1 MRIILSLLLL
11 ELCMCCHAQINQE
24 LLFPHANHVSN
35 ASLVNFQW
43 NRNPNIPNQY
53 RFQLSLDSNF
63 VNILIDD
70 TTAAGTYSVG
80 PLGPTNTCYYWRVR
94 SLNPASS
101 WSWVRKYYFFNPNNL
116 NGLVAWLAPSNGLN
130 LAGNSIIGMT
140 DQGVFNNN
148 AFQSTAAQRP
158 TFIPSD
164 SIINNQASV
173 KYDGS
178 NDFLEM
184 SDSPSLDFTTEF
196 TAHALVKPS
205 VIAVNKTIL
214 AKWDYQTQG
223 SWVWQ
228 TEFSTADEYMFSPC
242 FTVTDPGNQKVI
254 TTNADMVVNKPTL
267 MTLTYNANT
276 QARATYHKNFQV
288 LNTSTVGTIPQ
299 YLPNSTATLKVGKY
313 GGTATRY
320 YQGDITE
327 VLLFNN
333 AQNDSLRNL
342 VDAYLRFKYCPP
354 VNLGPDTLISSTLNC
369 GNIQL
374 KPSYR
379 FTSYLWSTGSTASRI
394 FVQQP
399 GKYWVTVTDFMG
411 VVSKDTIEVKP
422 PYSFNKP
429 ASNVLCQGQ
438 SMTWTTNF
446 PTNSFSFLWQN
457 GSTSP
462 SMTITQP
469 GPYFVKVTDNNG
481 CFVRSD
487 TLIVTLDTYPTT
499 AFLGA
504 DTSLCIGNVVSLQ
517 QGAQQTTSYAWNN
530 GTTGSTF
537 PITNGGMAVI
547 SLTSTNVNG
556 CVAQDTMQITVAG
569 FAPQLNYSISASG
582 CTNAPIWF
590 ANNSTVPPPSLLE
603 GIQWSFDNG
612 QTFSSNN
619 GQFQP
624 NAVGWIYG
632 EIEAIATG
640 NCISRDTFSTFI
652 FAPPNVQISNTGFC
666 ENENIAF
673 VATDSNGVALT
684 DFSWNFGQPSA
695 PNNLDT
701 LENPIHLYQS
711 SGNYNITL
719 TATDAN
725 GCLDTANH
733 SLSLLTAPTSQFSV
747 TQFCEQ
753 TNIPY
758 NNTSFSNDTSL
769 IVQFHWEFGDGN
781 TDSLINPTHLYAQE
795 GVYSNQLIAVSSNG
809 CSDTISQTIQ
819 IQPSPVLS
827 WNLSP
832 SCKNLPTVFE
842 STSTIPSG
850 SIDSTQW
857 LVNLQFPI
865 EETQGAY
872 TFLTNGIQYLNL
884 TAISDLGCSADTLI
898 LVNVNPGL
906 STAFTVHPQVCLA
919 GSEATFTPTG
929 FGYNSLQWQIGS
941 EAIDTLNAIQY
952 LVPDSLQNDT
962 LEVLCIGSN
971 AVGCVDT
978 TIVTLPILGR
988 VLELGISQL
997 YLSEIN
1003 GQSFVGVTLEN
1014 QGTILIDSCTLRL
1027 SLSNNVLFENL
1038 CTQVILPG
1046 QNYIYVFPSS
1056 PMLGSLGQNEISDLL
1071 CVNAVVETF
1080 ENIKEES
1087 LLNNQGCL
1095 LLEGQLFDLT
1105 NPSPNPAAESTMV
1118 QLIVS
1123 EPMTITMDS
1132 YNLQGQKIATILDH
1146 VMLEEGTYSIE
1157 IDLAKYAKGNYY
1169 LEVGNGTTSIKKSLL
1184 RW

>member
-1 MRIILSLLLL
+1 MKGYKIFITFFLLMFGFLKL
-11 ELCMCCHAQINQE
+11 HAQPLSAILPKNN
-24 LLFPHANHVSN
+24 ANIPTFSVAFQWNSLTGATGYKVMVASDTSFTLNYAESPILGVTNWSSFVSQPGKFYWKVQGTTALGTTYSPIYAFTYFVPN
-35 ASLVNFQW
+35 HLNTNTLWLKADGGISLDASNKVQNWTDLSGNGNVFAQPTAAKRPIITANSVNGYPSVNFQGNQFLNGGDVLDLGFNSRSMFLIGKMGASNQTFFAKSKAGAFTYRYALLKDVANTAFLFHADIQSSVYSTFNTTNFGFYNAFT
-43 NRNPNIPNQY
+43 NRAVGNNYSSVNNNLLGTSSFNPAIPIDSPY
-53 RFQLSLDSNF
+53 RFLIGAYNNATDNGELLPLVGNICEIVFIDSHDSTEINKVRSYLQHKYSPPLNLGADIKVTNGF
-63 VNILIDD
+63 CAQNLTATAGFSNYLWNSGA
-70 TTAAGTYSVG
+70 TTQTISANQTG
-80 PLGPTNTCYYWRVR
+80 YYWV
-94 SLNPASS
+94 SAKDPFGFT
-101 WSWVRKYYFFNPNNL
+101 WSDTIYLSYPDVTPP
-116 NGLVAWLAPSNGLN
+116 VS
-130 LAGNSIIGMT
+130 
-140 DQGVFNNN
+140 
-148 AFQSTAAQRP
+148 
-158 TFIPSD
+158 
-164 SIINNQASV
+164 
-173 KYDGS
+173 
-178 NDFLEM
+178 
-184 SDSPSLDFTTEF
+184 
-196 TAHALVKPS
+196 
-205 VIAVNKTIL
+205 TIL
-214 AKWDYQTQG
+214 CANATVQWNTG
-223 SWVWQ
+223 LG
-228 TEFSTADEYMFSPC
+228 AG
-242 FTVTDPGNQKVI
+242 FTHV
-254 TTNADMVVNKPTL
+254 
-267 MTLTYNANT
+267 
-276 QARATYHKNFQV
+276 
-288 LNTSTVGTIPQ
+288 
-299 YLPNSTATLKVGKY
+299 
-313 GGTATRY
+313 
-320 YQGDITE
+320 
-327 VLLFNN
+327 
-333 AQNDSLRNL
+333 
-342 VDAYLRFKYCPP
+342 
-354 VNLGPDTLISSTLNC
+354 
-369 GNIQL
+369 
-374 KPSYR
+374 
-379 FTSYLWSTGSTASRI
+379 WSTGATQNSISI
-394 FVQQP
+394 SQP
-399 GKYWVTVTDFMG
+399 GNYSVS
-411 VVSKDTIEVKP
+411 VVGAGGCPYNSGNIYFNLDNYPNTTYLGQDTAVCVGNTIGLQIG
-422 PYSFNKP
+422 
-429 ASNVLCQGQ
+429 AGQ
-438 SMTWTTNF
+438 TTQY
-446 PTNSFSFLWQN
+446 LWQD
-457 GSTSP
+457 GSTNP
-462 SMTITQP
+462 QYAATNQ
-469 GPYFVKVTDNNG
+469 G
-481 CFVRSD
+481 
-487 TLIVTLDTYPTT
+487 TYT
-499 AFLGA
+499 
-504 DTSLCIGNVVSLQ
+504 
-517 QGAQQTTSYAWNN
+517 
-530 GTTGSTF
+530 
-537 PITNGGMAVI
+537 I

-673 VATDSNGVALT
+673 EATDSNGVALT

-711 SGNYNITL
+711 PGNYNITL

-832 SCKNLPTVFE
+832 SCKDLPTVFE

-857 LVNLQFPI
+857 LINLQFPF

-906 STAFTVHPQVCLA
+906 STAFTVNPQVCLA

-941 EAIDTLNAIQY
+941 EAIDTLNAFLY

-978 TIVTLPILGR
+978 TIVTVPILGR
-988 VLELGISQL
+988 ALELGISQL

-1169 LEVGNGTTSIKKSLL
+1169 LEVGKGTTSIKKSLL